1 MTLCGSSLITA
12 PRGVTIQRFRRG
24 TDNALLCGED
34 EWDMLRAEIAAEVAK
49 GSDVKEEELSD
60 IEVDEVHAG
69 AHGAPLRVGMLAAA

>member
-60 IEVDEVHAG
+60 NEENEKKNYDDAEDSG
-69 AHGAPLRVGMLAAA
+69 NGES